1 MLLQRVFDDR
11 SLGDPAGRAILRQLG
26 SQFDGKPRADPNTSN
41 FGLGH
46 GYSLRLRRARERAAI
61 DVRARRPYRLR
72 SLSGAR
78 IVRWPWPSRATTT
91 VLPVRR
97 RSSCDAGTSTKRAP
111 SLTMAYG
118 APSGPTRSWPRNRS
132 GVLARNSCRVREAI
146 PSPTARLSTSL
157 SFASLRGSSG

>member
-11 SLGDPAGRAILRQLG
+11 SLGDPAGSAILRKLG

-46 GYSLRLRRARERAAI
+46 GYSLRLRRSRGLVAI
-61 DVRARRPYRLR
+61 DVRARRPYRSR

-91 VLPVRR
+91 VLPVTT
-97 RSSCDAGTSTKRAP
+97 RSSRHPGTRP
-111 SLTMAYG
+111 
-118 APSGPTRSWPRNRS
+118 
-132 GVLARNSCRVREAI
+132 
-146 PSPTARLSTSL
+146 
-157 SFASLRGSSG
+157 